1 MVLQKIFKKN
11 LKCAYIYD
19 PGNCYKQGIERVNEI
34 LNDGRIKINNERFIK
49 KYSRVKIMREMT
61 DSIYKKLS

>member
-1 MVLQKIFKKN
+1 MRKILNVL
-11 LKCAYIYD
+11 IYMIQ
-19 PGNCYKQGIERVNEI
+19 GNYKQGIERVNEI

-61 DSIYKKLS
+61 DSE